1 MDAAERRALTAL
13 RFNWAPTPDDVWQP
27 PSFHIDGL
35 HEHAVELILDGVAE
49 ADRSADSSPI
59 GVALLGQRGTG
70 KTHLLGH
77 VRERVQAGGGYF
89 FLVSLLEASTFWNN
103 AVLSILDGFARPGA
117 DGKTQLRFF
126 LRRLAEAVD
135 APRPVRRAIIG
146 EYELS
151 RTALDAFVD
160 LIRKHNRQVGI
171 ECQSTARALVLQ
183 AAESSVVQDVG
194 YGFLCANDEEE
205 PGERAAWGIRRGK
218 RSAQE
223 IVRDISRLLA
233 LTGPTVIAV
242 DQIDL
247 LIAQSVKATSAENEP
262 DHWRTSLLLEQIA
275 GGLMALREET
285 RRTLSVVA
293 CLPHTW
299 VEIKTQATDTIQD
312 RFREAVRLKE
322 IPSPELGQALIQRR
336 FTARFDETA
345 FTPPYPTWPVL
356 PAAFAEAVQ
365 FTPREMLRVID
376 RHVRSCLAADE
387 VRELSHLLIGE
398 SDAGPVTAP
407 DRSVAPGDPGQ
418 GEDTATVAKLARFDA
433 EFAELCERADPSTAL
448 RQETEDFVVP
458 DLLKAG
464 LTAWIAERGAAGD
477 GFSIDPQAGG
487 RPALHARL
495 RLTLNEEIED
505 EQHWSFR
512 AVSAPHHIAALNRI
526 RVASTTAG
534 LAEGVTRRRL
544 YLLRTPD
551 WSTGTRTKEVLA
563 ALTAAGGSTLGFS
576 EQDVSGLMA
585 LRELIGRHGSET
597 LRQWFVS
604 RRPTEKITLL
614 RHALADVAPV
624 VDPADG
630 RAGPLADA
638 ESDPAVASGTM
649 HAEPVAHA
657 DAAANVVPIGVV
669 VGGDESVAVDLE
681 ALRRHTAIFA
691 GSGSGKTVLIRRL
704 VEECALR
711 GVSAIVLDPNNDL
724 ARLGDPWPVP
734 PERWNG
740 DDARLAADYLANT
753 DVVVW
758 TPRWQGG
765 RPLSF
770 QPLPQFA
777 DILNDSDAFAAGV
790 DAAVA
795 ALAPHARADGPTDRA
810 RLSRAVLREALTSY
824 ARTGGSDLREFI
836 ALLGALPEGVS
847 QLDEGV
853 KIGAKLAQLL
863 TAAMV
868 NDPLL
873 GGTGTAVDPGEL
885 LTPPPG
891 FRARISVISFV
902 GLPDDQQRQ
911 TFVNQL
917 QLALFAWIKR
927 NPAGDRPLGGL
938 FVMDEAQTLAPS
950 GAMTACTQSTLA
962 LASQARKY
970 GLGLV
975 FATQAPKG
983 LHNRIPG
990 NAATQFFGLLTSMT
1004 QIDAAQEIARAKG
1017 SPIAD
1022 VGRLATGQFYA
1033 AVAGGEFV
1041 KVQAPICLSHH
1052 PKSPLSNEEVVE
1064 RANRGVARSIL
1075 SGYSE
1080 GT

>member
-1 MDAAERRALTAL
+1 MDEAERRALTAL

-27 PSFHIDGL
+27 PTFHVAGL
-35 HEHAVELILDGVAE
+35 HEHAVDLILEGVAE
-49 ADRSADSSPI
+49 ADRSVHSSPI

-70 KTHLLGH
+70 KTHLLGY
-77 VRERVQAGGGYF
+77 VRERVQAEGGYF
-89 FLVSLLEASTFWNN
+89 FLISLLEASTFWNN

-126 LRRLAEAVD
+126 LRKLAEQVD

-160 LIRKHNRQVGI
+160 LIRKYNRQVGI
-171 ECQSTARALVLQ
+171 ECQSTVRALVLQ
-183 AAESSVVQDVG
+183 AAESPGVQDVG

-247 LIAQSVKATSAENEP
+247 LIAQSVKATGSEGQSEQ
-262 DHWRTSLLLEQIA
+262 WRTSLLLEQIA

-299 VEIKTQATDTIQD
+299 VEIKSQATDTIQD

-322 IPSPELGQALIQRR
+322 IPSPELGRALIQRR
-336 FTARFDETA
+336 FTARFEEIA
-345 FTPPYPTWPVL
+345 FTAPYPTWPVL
-356 PAAFAEAVQ
+356 PTAFAEAVQ

-376 RHVRSCLAADE
+376 RHVRGCLAVGE
-387 VRELSHLLIGE
+387 VREMSHLLARESRPGE
-398 SDAGPVTAP
+398 VALPGWPAAD
-407 DRSVAPGDPGQ
+407 SVPGSE
-418 GEDTATVAKLARFDA
+418 EDLAARAKLARFDT
-433 EFAELCERADPSTAL
+433 EFAELCDQVDPSAAL
-448 RQETEDFVVP
+448 RQETEDLVVP

-464 LTAWIAERGAAGD
+464 LTAWIAERGPAGD

-487 RPALHARL
+487 KPALHARL

-512 AVSAPHHIAALNRI
+512 AVSARHHIAALNRI

-534 LAEGVTRRRL
+534 LAEGVSRRRL

-563 ALTAAGGSTLGFS
+563 AFAAAGGSTLAFS
-576 EQDVSGLMA
+576 EQDVTKLMA

-597 LRQWFVS
+597 LRPWLVS
-604 RRPTEKITLL
+604 RRPTEKVALL
-614 RHALADVAPV
+614 RQALADVVPDAGH
-624 VDPADG
+624 AD
-630 RAGPLADA
+630 RAVEPLAST
-638 ESDPAVASGTM
+638 EPDPTAGSARLATAN
-649 HAEPVAHA
+649 AEPLAHVSS
-657 DAAANVVPIGVV
+657 AANIVPIGVV
-669 VGGDESVAVDLE
+669 VGSDESVSVDLE

-724 ARLGDPWPVP
+724 ARLGDPWPIP
-734 PERWNG
+734 PELWG
-740 DDARLAADYLANT
+740 AEDARLAADYLANT

-758 TPRWQGG
+758 TPRWHGG

-824 ARTGGSDLREFI
+824 ARTGASDLREFI

-853 KIGAKLAQLL
+853 KLGAKMAQLL

-868 NDPLL
+868 NDPLF
-873 GGTGTAVDPGEL
+873 GGTGSAVDPGEL

-891 FRARISVISFV
+891 FRARISVISFL

-927 NPAGDRPLGGL
+927 NPARDSPLGGL

-1004 QIDAAQEIARAKG
+1004 QIDAAQEMARAKG
-1017 SPIAD
+1017 SPITD
-1022 VGRLATGQFYA
+1022 VGRLTTGQFYA
-1033 AVAGGEFV
+1033 AIAGGEFV
-1041 KVQAPICLSHH
+1041 KMQAPICLSHH
-1052 PKSPLSNEEVVE
+1052 PKSPLSNEEVVD
-1064 RANRGVARSIL
+1064 RAIRGATGPRQS
-1075 SGYSE
+1075 
-1080 GT
+1080 

>member
-1 MDAAERRALTAL
+1 MDEAERRALTAL

-27 PSFHIDGL
+27 PSFHVDGL

-70 KTHLLGH
+70 KTHLLGY
-77 VRERVQAGGGYF
+77 VRERVQVMGGYF
-89 FLVSLLEASTFWNN
+89 FLVSLLEASTFWTN
-103 AVLSILDGFARPGA
+103 AVLSILDGLARPGA
-117 DGKTQLRFF
+117 DGRPQLHLF

-135 APRPVRRAIIG
+135 APRPIRRAIIG
-146 EYELS
+146 EYELT
-151 RTALDAFVD
+151 RPALDAFVD

-183 AAESSVVQDVG
+183 AAESSALQDVG

-205 PGERAAWGIRRGK
+205 PGERATWGIRRGR
-218 RSAQE
+218 RSPQE

-247 LIAQSVKATSAENEP
+247 LIAQSLKATSGE
-262 DHWRTSLLLEQIA
+262 DQSDQWRTSLLLEQIA

-299 VEIKTQATDTIQD
+299 MEVKSQATDTIQD

-322 IPSPELGQALIQRR
+322 IPSAELGRALIERR
-336 FTARFDETA
+336 FTARFEEIS
-345 FTPPYPTWPVL
+345 FSPPYPTWPVL

-376 RHVRSCLAADE
+376 RHIRGCLAAGE
-387 VRELSHLLIGE
+387 VRELAHLLSGE
-398 SDAGPVTAP
+398 STA
-407 DRSVAPGDPGQ
+407 VAATSFERVAEMRVAAQGD
-418 GEDTATVAKLARFDA
+418 DVATTEQLARFDA
-433 EFAELCERADPSTAL
+433 DFADLCARADPTAAL
-448 RQETEDFVVP
+448 RQETEDAVVP

-464 LTAWIAERGAAGD
+464 LTAWIAERGPAGD

-487 RPALHARL
+487 KPALHARL
-495 RLTLNEEIED
+495 RRTLDEEIED

-512 AVSAPHHIAALNRI
+512 AVSARHHIAALNRI

-534 LAEGVTRRRL
+534 LAEGVSKRRL

-551 WSTGTRTKEVLA
+551 WSPGARTKEVLA
-563 ALTAAGGSTLGFS
+563 AFTAAGGSTLAFS
-576 EQDVSGLMA
+576 EQDVTTLMA
-585 LRELIGRHGSET
+585 LKELIGRHGSET
-597 LRQWFVS
+597 LRQWFAS
-604 RRPTEKITLL
+604 RRPTEKVALL
-614 RHALADVAPV
+614 QQALGDVTAEAGQADRTVESLSDAEPGPTVGPGRSTADATADV
-624 VDPADG
+624 
-630 RAGPLADA
+630 DA
-638 ESDPAVASGTM
+638 TDT
-649 HAEPVAHA
+649 
-657 DAAANVVPIGVV
+657 VVPIGVV
-669 VGGDESVAVDLE
+669 VGGDRPVSVELE

-724 ARLGDPWPVP
+724 ARLGDPWPDP
-734 PERWNG
+734 PAAWGE
-740 DDARLAADYLANT
+740 DDARLAADYLAKT

-758 TPRWQGG
+758 TPRWHGG

-795 ALAPHARADGPTDRA
+795 ALAPHARAEGPTDRA

-824 ARTGGSDLREFI
+824 ARTGASDLREFI
-836 ALLGALPEGVS
+836 GLLGALPEGVS
-847 QLDEGV
+847 QLEDGV
-853 KIGAKLAQLL
+853 KLGAKMAQLL

-868 NDPLL
+868 NDPLF
-873 GGTGTAVDPGEL
+873 GGSGTAVDPGEL

-891 FRARISVISFV
+891 YRARISVISFL

-1004 QIDAAQEIARAKG
+1004 QIDAAQEMARAKG
-1017 SPIAD
+1017 SALTD
-1022 VGRLATGQFYA
+1022 VGRLSTGQFYA
-1033 AVAGGEFV
+1033 AVEGSEFV
-1041 KVQAPICLSHH
+1041 KMQAPICLSHH
-1052 PKSPLSNEEVVE
+1052 PKSPLSNEEVVA
-1064 RANRGVARSIL
+1064 RAQRAR
-1075 SGYSE
+1075 
-1080 GT
+1080 